1 VTDDGER
8 QDGDHDGRD
17 ALEGFDDESY
27 VELSLPE
34 GTVIRP
40 AECGFVLPTGQYL
53 RVYAHG
59 VQEERPDGMPAGTP
73 DGAHELMPRPQFD
86 AVLARIAADD
96 AAFDAHASPSFTT
109 GHNII
114 VVLPETLAA
123 MHDEE
128 LIELCELIWRR
139 ITEMEMVFEL
149 SGNAPLES
157 EPVGTVIHHILDL
170 TTAGPYGRATY
181 PLS

>member
-1 VTDDGER
+1 MTDER
-8 QDGDHDGRD
+8 
-17 ALEGFDDESY
+17 Y

-53 RVYAHG
+53 RIYAHG
-59 VQEERPDGMPAGTP
+59 VQEERPDGMPAETP
-73 DGAHELMPRPQFD
+73 EGEHELMPRPQLD
-86 AVLARIAADD
+86 AVRARLAAGDSSPD
-96 AAFDAHASPSFTT
+96 PQASPSFTT
-109 GHNII
+109 GHNVY

-128 LIELCELIWRR
+128 LIELCELIWTRMVE
-139 ITEMEMVFEL
+139 IEMIFEPA
-149 SGNAPLES
+149 GNAALES
-157 EPVGTVIHHILDL
+157 EPVGTVIYHKLDL

-181 PLS
+181 PLG